1 MTKLKYLLVPSFAL
15 FAFLAGCGGHASS
28 PTAAVTTP
36 GQSPTPAP
44 DPSPT
49 PANPAAKTIPDIQ
62 KLAGWENCT
71 ACTGSALAVYSMTQG
86 VTSPSL
92 SGTSAQFQL
101 LAGTQPF
108 GAALWFKFL
117 GAQNSAT
124 HFVYD
129 LSFFMDNPGAA
140 QAIEFNVSQSTG
152 GSRYSFATQCD
163 LAAGGVWR
171 AWDPVGERW
180 VASAVSCPRPA
191 PNTWNHL
198 IWEFERDS
206 GGHTIFTA
214 VTLNGT
220 RGVVNLSMSH
230 TADSSSGVDIAF
242 QADADLSATPYS
254 VWLDKINLTF
264 W

>member
-1 MTKLKYLLVPSFAL
+1 
-15 FAFLAGCGGHASS
+15 
-28 PTAAVTTP
+28 
-36 GQSPTPAP
+36 
-44 DPSPT
+44 
-49 PANPAAKTIPDIQ
+49 
-62 KLAGWENCT
+62 
-71 ACTGSALAVYSMTQG
+71 MTQG
-86 VTSPSL
+86 LTSPSL
-92 SGTSAQFQL
+92 SGASAEFQL

-117 GAQNSAT
+117 GAHNSAT

-129 LSFFMDNPGAA
+129 LNFYMDNPQAA

-152 GSRYSFATQCD
+152 GNRYSFATQCD

-171 AWDPVGERW
+171 VWDPVGQHW
-180 VASAVSCPRPA
+180 VASSVSCPRPA
-191 PNTWNHL
+191 AKTWNHL

-206 GGHTIFTA
+206 SGHTIFTA

-230 TADSSSGVDIAF
+230 TTDSSNGLDVAF
-242 QADADLSATPYS
+242 QADADLTPALYS